1 MSITKIAEV
10 TVTGST
16 ASITLSSIPGTYTDL
31 LCYSSTRS
39 ATGGNVDITIMV
51 NGSGSGYNVRWMYGS
66 GSSAGSGGS
75 TTAYAGFTT
84 VSGATANTFANCSL
98 YIPNY
103 AGSTNKSWSIDSV
116 AENNGT
122 AAFSGINAGLW
133 SNTAAITSITFNT
146 TDGSNWAAGTSMTL
160 YGILKGSSGGVTV
173 A

>member
-10 TVTGST
+10 TATGST
-16 ASITLSSIPGTYTDL
+16 ASITLSSIPGTFTDL
-31 LCYSSTRS
+31 LCYTSTRS
-39 ATGGNVDITIMV
+39 ATGGNVDITVQV
-51 NGSGSGYNVRWMYGS
+51 NGSGTGYSVRWLYGS
-66 GSSAGSGGS
+66 GSGVGSGNS
-75 TTAYAGFTT
+75 TTAYAGYTT

-122 AAFSGINAGLW
+122 TAFSGINAGLW

-146 TDGSNWAAGTSMTL
+146 TDGSNWASGTSMTL
-160 YGILKGSSGGVTV
+160 YGVTKGSSGGVTV